1 MLFNTK
7 IKVVIGF
14 TIAVLIIGI
23 AGIFSYRSINRIS
36 QSLEEVSKANPRLDL
51 LEQFVANAT
60 RSDELVRAYVYDKRQ
75 EMLDTLNE
83 LSKKTNGLIYKLE
96 TDKDISPEQKKRI
109 DELSDMFAD
118 YRDLHFAHIL
128 LANTSNNQAIFNKL
142 STTIN
147 GINSKKISKVKTD
160 KGSVEKKNL
169 IDKLFPSKS
178 DEKAKLQK
186 VLADANY
193 NQDLQKALEEIQLEQ
208 LQHDQSVSQSE
219 LEILQHQSDIKHK
232 MGVIIHDFIKTEQQ
246 YQQSSIAASKAVAS
260 NSIFVIGIIVFLGIV
275 AFSTFVYYILSD
287 LSLNAKLR
295 KELVISQREALKLA
309 KTKEKFLANMSHEIR
324 TPLNAIVGFSEQLSQ
339 ANNKEDVKKYS
350 KAINTSSEHL
360 LNLVNDILDYSKLD
374 LGKVNLENTPFNPNE
389 TLEEIYEILKPSGD
403 KKNISVEL
411 DLKAGCPQLFGDSYR
426 LKQITLNL
434 LSNAIKFTEKGKV
447 VLSSDYIMVGENPS
461 DSRAGKVMFNIKITD
476 TGIGIKEENIDKI
489 FSSFNQAHE
498 SITRKYGGT
507 GLGLSICKKLIKM
520 QNGNI
525 TVKSEPGIGTEFNV
539 FIPYN
544 ISFEDLT
551 EAKVVALN
559 PNKKQQVNAKNIHV
573 LVVDDDSMNIFLMET
588 ILGKNQFSYSVAQN
602 GREALFIFNNEK
614 VDIVLTD
621 INMPIMSGE
630 ELLKEIR
637 RFPDQAKR
645 NIPVIALSADVH
657 KATTDSCQNHG
668 FTACLLKPFKEE
680 TLLSIIN
687 THCGEATIKNKR
699 SKVQGK
705 VIEATNG
712 KETDYELSE
721 LEKLSDGDSSFVAKM
736 LDTFVKNAREN
747 NRIML
752 ESIKNKD
759 YNTLS
764 KIAHKSVPSF
774 AFVGLNRFI
783 PLLKEIENNA
793 FSETHRKT
801 VNENVNKI
809 SNHIKK
815 IIPKLETHSR
825 NLKEKD
831 ASTV

>member
-1 MLFNTK
+1 MFFNTK

-14 TIAVLIIGI
+14 TIAVLIIGV
-23 AGIFSYRSINRIS
+23 AGIFSYRSIHRIT
-36 QSLEEVSKANPRLDL
+36 QSLEDVSQENPRLDL

-83 LSKKTNGLIYKLE
+83 LSKNTNSLIYKLE
-96 TDKDISPEQKKRI
+96 NDKNISPEQKKRV
-109 DELSDMFAD
+109 DELSDLFVD
-118 YRDLHFAHIL
+118 YRDLHFSHIL
-128 LANTSNNQAIFNKL
+128 LANTSNNQSIFNKL
-142 STTIN
+142 SSSINTIN
-147 GINSKKISKVKTD
+147 
-160 KGSVEKKNL
+160 EKKNRNDNASKDAL
-169 IDKLFPSKS
+169 KKRIMEKLFPSKTDDKS
-178 DEKAKLQK
+178 KSTAEP
-186 VLADANY
+186 NY
-193 NQDLQKALEEIQLEQ
+193 TDDIQKAIDEIQSEQ
-208 LQHDQSVSQSE
+208 IKHDQSVSEAE
-219 LEILQHQSDIKHK
+219 LEILTKQSELKQK
-232 MGVIIHDFIKTEQQ
+232 MGGIIHDFIKTEQLYTQ
-246 YQQSSIAASKAVAS
+246 TSIANSKAVAN
-260 NSIFVIGIIVFLGIV
+260 NSIYIIGLIIFLGIF
-275 AFSTFVYYILSD
+275 AFSIFVYYILSD

-295 KELVISQREALKLA
+295 KELVVSQREALKLA

-339 ANNKEDVKKYS
+339 AANKDEVKKYS

-374 LGKVNLENTPFNPNE
+374 LGKVNLENIPFDPNE
-389 TLEEIYEILKPSGD
+389 TLQEIYDILKPSGT

-411 DLKAGCPQLFGDSYR
+411 DLKKGCPQLFGDSYR

-447 VLSSDYIMVGENPS
+447 VLSSDYIMTGE
-461 DSRAGKVMFNIKITD
+461 DSPVSQAGKVMFNIKITD
-476 TGIGIKEENIDKI
+476 TGIGINEENIDKI

-507 GLGLSICKKLIKM
+507 GLGLAICKKLIEM

-525 TVKSEPGIGTEFNV
+525 AVKSEPGKGTEFNV

-544 ISFEDLT
+544 ISFENLK

-559 PNKKQQVNAKNIHV
+559 QNKKQQVNAKNLHV
-573 LVVDDDSMNIFLMET
+573 LIVDDDSMNVFLMET

-602 GREALFIFNNEK
+602 GREALFKFNNEK

-621 INMPIMSGE
+621 INMPVMSGE

-637 RFPDQAKR
+637 KYPDEYKK

-657 KATTDSCQNHG
+657 KATTDNCQNHG

-687 THCGEATIKNKR
+687 THCGQTKVKSKR
-699 SKVQGK
+699 SKAQGT
-705 VIEATNG
+705 VIEPSNG
-712 KETDYELSE
+712 KEADYELSE
-721 LEKLSDGDSSFVAKM
+721 IEKLSEGNSSFVAKM
-736 LDTFVKNAREN
+736 LDTFVNNAREN

-759 YNTLS
+759 YESLS
-764 KIAHKSVPSF
+764 KIAHKSIPSF
-774 AFVGLNRFI
+774 SFVGLSRFI

-793 FSETHRKT
+793 FSEEHRKT
-801 VNENVNKI
+801 VIENVNKI
-809 SNHIKK
+809 TNHIKK
-815 IIPKLETHSR
+815 IIPQLETHSR
-825 NLKEKD
+825 SLKEKD
-831 ASTV
+831 TSTA